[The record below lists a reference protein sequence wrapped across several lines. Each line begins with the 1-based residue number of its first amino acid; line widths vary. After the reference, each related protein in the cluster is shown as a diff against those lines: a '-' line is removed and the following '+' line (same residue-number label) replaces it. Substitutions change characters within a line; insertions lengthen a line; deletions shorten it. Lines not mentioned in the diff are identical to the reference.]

1 MQSSQL
7 QSGSSFRGYRIE
19 SLLGV
24 GGMGEVYRARDTKL
38 DRSVAIKVLPESFA
52 HEPDR
57 LARFEREAKT
67 LAALNHPNIAI
78 IHGFE
83 EEQGIQALVMELIEG
98 PTLAE
103 RITLRPIPVDEALA
117 ITKQVAEALEAAHGH
132 GIIHRD
138 LKPANLKV
146 RPDGTVKILDFGLAK
161 TLEPT
166 SAELGDASTSP
177 AIGSAARMT
186 AVGMLV
192 GTAAYMSPEQ
202 ATGRA
207 ADKRSDVWAFGCVLY
222 EMLTGKRCFDGTD
235 IADTLALVLT
245 KEPEWIALPAT
256 TPPSISTLLRRCLDK
271 DRRTRV
277 ADMAAASFA
286 IDEARALGATAF
298 GPSPVISGRSIPFW
312 QRLATYSAPALI
324 AGLAIAGGGLW
335 FAMRPAPLRVSRLT
349 IATTPATALTINGN
363 DRDLAITPDGST
375 VVYVGNNGTEL
386 FVRPLDALEPV
397 SIFTGAPRAPFVS
410 PDGQW
415 VGFFDNAT
423 ILKKVAIT
431 GGPAVTITT
440 LDGNSRGAAWTEDD
454 TIVFATTSPTGLQ
467 QVSAAGGPTTVLTRP
482 DSGRGEADH
491 GWPETLN
498 GRTML
503 FTIWPLKGGVEAA
516 EIAVLDRPSGAH
528 SVVMR
533 GGSHAH
539 YVKSGHLVYL
549 ADNTLRAV
557 PFDPGTRQT
566 RATPV
571 PIVPQVVSTTS
582 TLPGGVDAVSAA
594 NGTLAYIRGPG
605 AGGVPR
611 TLVWVDRAGHESP
624 LPAQSRAYVHPRIS
638 PEGDRIIV
646 SSQDEEVDLWLWTV
660 TRSTLM
666 RLTTTPGVDY
676 YPVWT
681 LPDGKRVIFNSL
693 REGVVNLFW
702 QAADGT
708 SAVERLTRSPNPQA
722 STGISPDGTR
732 LVFYET
738 SPTTGDDILE
748 VELAGT
754 HQVTPLVQTPH
765 AERNGVISGDGRWLA
780 YEANDSGPFEIW
792 VRPYPDVNSG
802 ARWQVSTGGGTRPLW
817 GPRGQELFYMSPA
830 GAIMRVGVE
839 RGTSWAATTPATIV
853 KAGIATGLA
862 ASPGRVYDISPDGQ
876 RFLVL
881 KAASDP
887 NTPPPQLIVVQHF
900 DEELKRLVPAK

>member
-1 MQSSQL
+1 
-7 QSGSSFRGYRIE
+7 
-19 SLLGV
+19 
-24 GGMGEVYRARDTKL
+24 MGEVYRARDTRL
-38 DRSVAIKVLPESFA
+38 DRSVAIKVLPEYFSQDP
-52 HEPDR
+52 ER

-83 EEQGIQALVMELIEG
+83 EERGIQALVMELIDG

-103 RITLRPIPVDEALA
+103 RIALRPIPVDEALVIA
-117 ITKQVAEALEAAHGH
+117 KQMAEALEAAHEH

-138 LKPANLKV
+138 LKPANIKV

-161 TLEPT
+161 ALEPT
-166 SAELGDASTSP
+166 SAKASDAIASP
-177 AIGSAARMT
+177 TIASPARMT
-186 AVGMLV
+186 AVGVLL

-207 ADKRSDVWAFGCVLY
+207 ADKRADVWAFGCVLY
-222 EMLTGKRCFDGTD
+222 EMLTGTRCFDEAD
-235 IADTLALVLT
+235 ITDTLARVLT
-245 KEPEWIALPAT
+245 KEPEWGALPAS
-256 TPPSISTLLRRCLDK
+256 TPPSIGTLLRRCLDK

-277 ADMAAASFA
+277 SDLSAASFA
-286 IDEARALGATAF
+286 IDEARALGAAAV
-298 GPSPVISGRSIPFW
+298 GPSSVISGRSIPFW
-312 QRLATYSAPALI
+312 RRLATYSAPALI
-324 AGLAIAGGGLW
+324 AGLAMAGGGLW
-335 FAMRPAPLRVSRLT
+335 FAMRPAPPRVLRLT
-349 IATTPATALTINGN
+349 VPTTPATALTINGN

-375 VVYVGNNGTEL
+375 VVYVGNNGAEL

-423 ILKKVAIT
+423 ILKKVALT

-454 TIVFATTSPTGLQ
+454 TIVFATTSSTGLQ
-467 QVSAAGGPTTVLTRP
+467 QVSASAAGGPANVLTRP
-482 DSGRGEADH
+482 DSARGEADH
-491 GWPETLN
+491 GWPEALD

-516 EIAVLDRPSGAH
+516 EIALLDRQSGAH
-528 SVVMR
+528 SVIMR

-557 PFDPGTRQT
+557 AFDPRTQQT
-566 RATPV
+566 RGTPV

-582 TLPGGVDAVSAA
+582 TFAGGVDAVSAT

-605 AGGVPR
+605 TGGGPR
-611 TLVWVDRAGHESP
+611 TLVWVDREGRESP
-624 LPAQSRAYVHPRIS
+624 LPAPSRAYVHPRIS
-638 PEGDRIIV
+638 PKGDTLV
-646 SSQDEEVDLWLWTV
+646 ASSQDEEVDLWMWNV
-660 TRSTLM
+660 TRSTLT
-666 RLTTTPGVDY
+666 RLTTASGVDY

-681 LPDGKRVIFNSL
+681 PNGQRVIFNSG
-693 REGVVNLFW
+693 REGVPNLFW
-702 QAADGT
+702 QAADG
-708 SAVERLTRSPNPQA
+708 SGAVERLTRSPNPQA

-738 SPTTGDDILE
+738 SPMTGDDILQ
-748 VELAGT
+748 VELTGT
-754 HQVTPLVQTPH
+754 HQVTPLVQSPS
-765 AERNGVISGDGRWLA
+765 AERNGVISPDGRWLA
-780 YEANDSGPFEIW
+780 YEANDSGQFEIW
-792 VRPYPDVNSG
+792 VQPYPDVNRG
-802 ARWQVSTGGGTRPLW
+802 GRWQVSTGGGTRPLW
-817 GPRGQELFYMSPA
+817 GPKEQELFYMSPT

-839 RGTSWAATTPATIV
+839 RGTVWAATAPTTIV
-853 KAGIATGLA
+853 KTGIATGLA
-862 ASPGRVYDISPDGQ
+862 ASPGRIYDISPDGQ
-876 RFLVL
+876 QFLVL
-881 KAASDP
+881 KTASDP
-887 NTPPPQLIVVQHF
+887 NTQPPQLIVVQHF